1 MAELM
6 TRGDSDTAI
15 RIIQALPLYDAAAD
29 QRLLESKK
37 TYLAVLKMDVAALGA
52 AAAND
57 PAAS

>member
-1 MAELM
+1 M

-15 RIIQALPLYDAAAD
+15 RIIQALPLYHAAAD

-37 TYLAVLKMDVAALGA
+37 TYLAVLKMNVAALGA